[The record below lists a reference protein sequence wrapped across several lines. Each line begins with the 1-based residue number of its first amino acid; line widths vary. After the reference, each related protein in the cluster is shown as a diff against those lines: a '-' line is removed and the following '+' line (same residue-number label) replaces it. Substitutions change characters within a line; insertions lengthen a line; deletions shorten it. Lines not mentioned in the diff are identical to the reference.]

1 MSTQP
6 SSSWA
11 ESLSAKSC
19 VVHPLVLL
27 SIQDHFHRV
36 AKNTKKRV
44 VGILLGQD
52 NGAKGYNIANSFAVP
67 FEEDDKDPRTWF
79 LDHNYIESMN
89 EMFKKVNA
97 REKLIGWYH
106 TGPKLRASDLEINEV
121 IKRYTS
127 KPVMVIVDVRPD
139 TERGGGGIPT
149 DAYFAVEEI
158 KDDGTSTQKTF
169 LHVPSSIEAEEA
181 EEIGVEHLLRDVKN
195 LSVGTLSSR
204 VTDQLSSL
212 RGLSTRLGEIKD
224 YLEQVVAGTLP
235 VNHQI
240 IYNLQDIFNLL
251 PNLDAAARGG
261 DVEAPDG
268 TKRPFTV
275 ATNDQLL
282 VMYLSSLI
290 RAVIALH
297 DLVLNKQTAAES
309 TTDDVEE
316 EKKDGIEKDG
326 EKKEGEGKSGAQK
339 AKEWFSGDDE
349 KKKDDK
355 GGNDERGH

>member
-1 MSTQP
+1 MAST
-6 SSSWA
+6 SDLVA
-11 ESLSAKSC
+11 LSAKSC
-19 VVHPLVLL
+19 TVHPLVLL

-52 NGAKGYNIANSFAVP
+52 NGTQGYNIANSFAVP
-67 FEEDDKDPRTWF
+67 FEEDEKDPRTWF

-121 IKRYTS
+121 IKRYTP

-139 TERGGGGIPT
+139 SERAGGGIPT

-158 KDDGTSTQKTF
+158 KDDGTATQKTF
-169 LHVPSSIEAEEA
+169 MHVPSQIEAEEA

-224 YLEQVVAGTLP
+224 YLELVVAGTLP

-240 IYNLQDIFNLL
+240 IYNLQDVFNLL
-251 PNLDAAARGG
+251 PNLEAAVRGG
-261 DVEAPDG
+261 DTDADG

-309 TTDDVEE
+309 ANEPEE
-316 EKKDGIEKDG
+316 DEAKDKDATKEGDEKKKKD
-326 EKKEGEGKSGAQK
+326 EKSGAQK
-339 AKEWFSGDDE
+339 AKEWFSGDGDADK
-349 KKKDDK
+349 KKKDGGSDEK
-355 GGNDERGH
+355 GH